1 MKKTNKILEAKPEII
16 IIVIVLILIVLA
28 FIQPIHVFIPSCICS
43 NLESLMNSFII
54 FTGIPVAS

>member
-28 FIQPIHVFIPSCICS
+28 FIQPIHVFITKNTIKKKSKKYFKRYRLYRLP
-43 NLESLMNSFII
+43 NRW
-54 FTGIPVAS
+54 